1 MDITEALEQSRS
13 GLLAEVYGALQPL
26 HLNQRTEQTYLHWI
40 TRFLLY
46 HGLIDAGLLSSSHL
60 TQFLNYVEQRLGASR
75 ARINQAQQALVFFYE
90 RVLLQSLDQP
100 AAQAG

>member
-1 MDITEALEQSRS
+1 MDITEALEQSRA
-13 GLLAEVYGALQPL
+13 GLLAEVYAALQPL

-46 HGLIDAGLLSSSHL
+46 HGLIDPGHLSGHHL
-60 TQFLNYVEQRLGASR
+60 AQFLDYMERRLGASR
-75 ARINQAQQALVFFYE
+75 ARANQAQQALVFFYE
-90 RVLLQSLDQP
+90 QVLGQSLDQP